1 MMVIIMT
8 GNGHNIINA
17 IQQYGLD
24 EEDKEKIISILR
36 DDNFNNIKTLVEK
49 TLDGK
54 DTPNNLSIISYG
66 EENKEIL
73 KNQVIEALN
82 DDKTIIAGNQEDIN
96 KIINSI

>member
-1 MMVIIMT
+1 MMT
-8 GNGHNIINA
+8 GNGHNVINA

-24 EEDKEKIISILR
+24 EEDKEKIISILC
-36 DDNFNNIKTLVEK
+36 DDNFNNIKTLIKK

-54 DTPNNLSIISYG
+54 DIPNNLSIISYG

-73 KNQVIEALN
+73 KNQVIEAL
-82 DDKTIIAGNQEDIN
+82 DADKTVIAGNQEDIN